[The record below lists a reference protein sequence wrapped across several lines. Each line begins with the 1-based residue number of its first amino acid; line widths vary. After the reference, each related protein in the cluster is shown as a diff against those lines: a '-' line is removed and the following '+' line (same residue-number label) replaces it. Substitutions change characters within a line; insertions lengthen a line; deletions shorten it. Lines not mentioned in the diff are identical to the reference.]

1 MGLHEN
7 KKFEEVLL
15 SKKSDKPTLNDK
27 HKKISI
33 LIDNIGTKDKLKP
46 KKKPILKLGLILVI
60 FGIISLLIINL
71 VPWVYVIYDNKISNL
86 KNNEI
91 FYYPE
96 KIDKFSNDANFTSF
110 FESKDSNMYLGVNSF
125 TLKSMSI
132 TQSIILYAI
141 IILGF
146 ILTII
151 GILIA
156 HSDFPIE
163 KYRLLNCFFAVITA
177 LICIYLI
184 FITVKLIGT
193 EILIFYNGN
202 FIFDNIE
209 NLALIFISPFVLI
222 FIASCLL
229 KISTT
234 ILKINLKHFDK
245 IFYEQIQN
253 ESFGKMG

>member
-1 MGLHEN
+1 MHEN

-15 SKKSDKPTLNDK
+15 SKKSNKQTLNDK
-27 HKKISI
+27 YKKISVF
-33 LIDNIGTKDKLKP
+33 IDNIGIKDKPKP

-60 FGIISLLIINL
+60 FGIICLLIINF
-71 VPWVYVIYDNKISNL
+71 VPWSYVIYDNKISNL

-91 FYYPE
+91 FYYPDRIE
-96 KIDKFSNDANFTSF
+96 KFSNEANFTSF
-110 FESKDSNMYLGVNSF
+110 FESKDSNMYLGVNSL
-125 TLKSMSI
+125 TSKTMSA
-132 TQSIILYAI
+132 TQSILIYVI
-141 IILGF
+141 IFLGF
-146 ILTII
+146 FLTII

-156 HSDFPIE
+156 RSNFSTE

-193 EILIFYNGN
+193 EILLFYNGKV
-202 FIFDNIE
+202 IFDNIE

-245 IFYEQIQN
+245 IFDEQNKN
-253 ESFGKMG
+253 ESFGKLG

>member
-7 KKFEEVLL
+7 NKFEEVLL
-15 SKKSDKPTLNDK
+15 SKKSDSPKLNDK

-33 LIDNIGTKDKLKP
+33 LIDNIGAKDKLKT

-60 FGIISLLIINL
+60 FGIICLLIINL
-71 VPWVYVIYDNKISNL
+71 IPWSYVIYDNKISNL

-91 FYYPE
+91 FYYPD
-96 KIDKFSNDANFTSF
+96 KIEKFSNDINFTSF
-110 FESKDSNMYLGVNSF
+110 FESKDSNMYLGVNSL
-125 TLKSMSI
+125 TSKTMLM
-132 TQSIILYAI
+132 TQSILLYVI
-141 IILGF
+141 IFLGV

-156 HSDFPIE
+156 RSNFPIE
-163 KYRLLNCFFAVITA
+163 KYKLLNCFFAVITA

-184 FITVKLIGT
+184 FITVKFIGT
-193 EILIFYNGN
+193 EILLFYNGKV
-202 FIFDNIE
+202 IFDNIE

-245 IFYEQIQN
+245 MFDEKIKN
-253 ESFGKMG
+253 ESFGKLG